1 MSRFL
6 FHVENFFFFMSRI
19 FFLSWDFDVM
29 SRVFPVEMFQFKSRI
44 LFYLK
49 SRFLFTSRSLNC
61 TFFKSRRDVTQEYL
75 LAFPGKDKSNK
86 ITWRSVY

>member
-6 FHVENFFFFMSRI
+6 SQVENFFFHI
-19 FFLSWDFDVM
+19 ENFFSCWDFDVM
-29 SRVFPVEMFQFKSRI
+29 SRCFNLSREF
-44 LFYLK
+44 FYLK
-49 SRFLFTSRSLNC
+49 SRFLFTSRFSKR
-61 TFFKSRRDVTQEYL
+61 TFFDSRLQVTQEYL